1 MYFSAGWS
9 DRFCPYLLGCG
20 LLLIDILAPVQRVR
34 GCAGPMTWGYIS
46 IEKPHFSGY
55 IVAGS
60 VNNGMNCACSRML
73 NVWQVL
79 QKRLSGG
86 TNLRALYQGAF
97 PWYKGSTLG
106 SHLIRRAR
114 RRELQSSWFV
124 NIYFSLSGSPL
135 FWIAA
140 IDPYKT
146 FPFSFLCY
154 LGLVFSFLPVGEYHE
169 QKEFFSVF
177 LETFSGLSSKCFMLQ
192 LLHL

>member
-20 LLLIDILAPVQRVR
+20 LLLIEILVPGQQVR
-34 GCAGPMTWGYIS
+34 GCAGPMTRGYIS
-46 IEKPHFSGY
+46 IEKPHFSRSYCG
-55 IVAGS
+55 I
-60 VNNGMNCACSRML
+60 NNGMNCARSRML

-86 TNLRALYQGAF
+86 TNLKALYQGAF
-97 PWYKGSTLG
+97 PWYKGSTLVPTLLEG
-106 SHLIRRAR
+106 PL
-114 RRELQSSWFV
+114 RRELKSLQFV
-124 NIYFSLSGSPL
+124 NIYFSLSSSPF

-154 LGLVFSFLPVGEYHE
+154 LGVVFSFLPVREYHE

-177 LETFSGLSSKCFMLQ
+177 LETFCGLSSKYFMLQ